1 MRTLAKNICLATSVV
16 ALSAC
21 HPAPSAI
28 HTTPFEADTVMSG
41 IGYSL
46 PKRVLKVALVY
57 TVEQTAETRNGAPLN
72 PDAPVARIVKP
83 IVVTPVLVADASAR
97 FVMSGD
103 ATAQKGLL
111 DSNLQFNLHDDGL
124 LTGIETDVK
133 DKTAEVIGSL
143 VSAGISAAKI
153 AVAAGS
159 DVPDAIRPVIDRIN
173 AIYRELGGMTSA
185 AHGSVNRQGNDPF
198 GAGSLARPATP
209 AAGAPAGNG
218 PSSTP
223 VQPANSEASLARIK
237 SLKAELTELQGV
249 VDAWVKNNTKTV
261 TSKDVDYS
269 TIIDP
274 DDCTVTGNDLTCV
287 IATPNG
293 LITGVKALPDA
304 VVTIIGAKP
313 AKDEAT
319 ASRTNAQE
327 TRGLF
332 HRVPRSLRTTVT
344 IDNKTGHKVEVL
356 SAFVSYPQ
364 YGGVEAL
371 DLSTKR
377 YAQSKAS
384 LTFGSAGGLKTV
396 KLENGSSFDK
406 VAAQAAT
413 SLDAIQKSLVDIQY
427 TTKTQVLEAEKK
439 QRDAQKA
446 LDAPSEVQAQ
456 IDEAK
461 KQKELFDAMT
471 EKEKSR
477 QAYEQQLKK

>member
-1 MRTLAKNICLATSVV
+1 MRTLAKRLFLATAVA

-28 HTTPFEADTVMSG
+28 HTVPFKADTVTSG

-46 PKRVLKVALVY
+46 PKRVLKVTVVY

-72 PDAPVARIVKP
+72 PDAPVARILKP
-83 IVVTPVLVADASAR
+83 IVVTPVLVADANAR

-103 ATAQKGLL
+103 ATAKKGLL
-111 DSNLQFNLHDDGL
+111 DSNLQFNLDDDGL

-133 DKTAEVIGSL
+133 DKTAEFIGSL
-143 VSAGISAAKI
+143 VSAGISVAKI
-153 AVAAGS
+153 AVAAGN
-159 DVPDAIRPVIDRIN
+159 DVPDAIRPVVNRIN
-173 AIYRELGGMTSA
+173 AIYSELGGMA
-185 AHGSVNRQGNDPF
+185 AAPHASPSRQGIDPL
-198 GAGSLARPATP
+198 GEGSLARAATP
-209 AAGAPAGNG
+209 AGGGQAGGR
-218 PSSTP
+218 PSSSP
-223 VQPANSEASLARIK
+223 EPPPNSEAALARIK
-237 SLKAELTELQGV
+237 SLRAELTELQGV

-274 DDCTVTGNDLTCV
+274 DDCAVTGEDLTCV

-293 LITGVKALPDA
+293 LITGVAALPDA
-304 VVTIIGAKP
+304 VVTIFGARP
-313 AKDEAT
+313 AREE
-319 ASRTNAQE
+319 ASRSRNNAQE

-344 IDNKTGHKVEVL
+344 IDNKTGRKVEVL

-377 YAQSKAS
+377 YAESKAS
-384 LTFGSAGGLKTV
+384 LTFGTAGGLKTV
-396 KLENGSSFDK
+396 KLDNGSSFDK
-406 VAAQAAT
+406 LAAQAAT
-413 SLDAIQKSLVDIQY
+413 SLDAIQKSLIDIQY
-427 TTKTQVLEAEKK
+427 TTKTQILDAEKK

-446 LDAPSEVQAQ
+446 LEAPSEVQSQ

-471 EKEKSR
+471 EKEKAR